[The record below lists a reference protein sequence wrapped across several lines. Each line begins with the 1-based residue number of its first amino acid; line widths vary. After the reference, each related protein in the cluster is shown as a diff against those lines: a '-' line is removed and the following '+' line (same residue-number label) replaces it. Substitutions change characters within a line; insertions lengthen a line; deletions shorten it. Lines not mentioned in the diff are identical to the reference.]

1 MKSVFPIFFILLNLF
16 FILYLPRKLSIWVR
30 LALYLSIGGLFYL
43 WMSNKSALTSLFAH
57 TLSLQPFDVFHETI
71 GFSLLVTIFL
81 NLFDLLAVP
90 SIVRFP
96 NLILKIPNTTI
107 SLSNGIL
114 PILPFSNAFSTI
126 STLSAVAS
134 YFMAYGMKPSDN
146 QSKKQRDIIKM
157 SLCLYSDGLEYLQNS
172 ILSFSRKMLN
182 LKSALTIRSETVSGF
197 GQIF

>member
-57 TLSLQPFDVFHETI
+57 TISLQPFDVFHETI

-81 NLFDLLAVP
+81 NLFDLFAVP

-96 NLILKIPNTTI
+96 NLILKNPQTPPSVCSMVSCQYFPFRTLFPLFLRFLL
-107 SLSNGIL
+107 LSHILWHMARSL
-114 PILPFSNAFSTI
+114 PII
-126 STLSAVAS
+126 
-134 YFMAYGMKPSDN
+134 
-146 QSKKQRDIIKM
+146 
-157 SLCLYSDGLEYLQNS
+157 
-172 ILSFSRKMLN
+172 N
-182 LKSALTIRSETVSGF
+182 LKNKGTSSKCPFVYIQTALN
-197 GQIF
+197 IFNTQSFPSLEKCSISNPF

>member
-30 LALYLSIGGLFYL
+30 FALYLSIGGLFYL

-96 NLILKIPNTTI
+96 NLILKNPQHHHQSVQWYLVNTSFFERFFHYFYAFCCCLI
-107 SLSNGIL
+107 FYGIWHE
-114 PILPFSNAFSTI
+114 AF
-126 STLSAVAS
+126 
-134 YFMAYGMKPSDN
+134 
-146 QSKKQRDIIKM
+146 R
-157 SLCLYSDGLEYLQNS
+157 
-172 ILSFSRKMLN
+172 
-182 LKSALTIRSETVSGF
+182 
-197 GQIF
+197 

>member
-16 FILYLPRKLSIWVR
+16 FILYLRRKLSIWIR

-71 GFSLLVTIFL
+71 GFSLLVTVFL

-107 SLSNGIL
+107 SLFNGIL
-114 PILPFSNAFSTI
+114 PILPFLNAFSTI

-134 YFMAYGMKPSDN
+134 CFMVYGTKPSDN
-146 QSKKQRDIIKM
+146 QSKKQRDINKM
-157 SLCLYSDGLEYLQNS
+157 SLCLYSDGLEYLQHS
-172 ILSFSRKMLN
+172 ILPFSRKMLN
-182 LKSALTIRSETVSGF
+182 LESTLTIRSETVSGF

>member
-16 FILYLPRKLSIWVR
+16 FILYLRRKLSIWIR

-71 GFSLLVTIFL
+71 GFSLSVTVFL

-96 NLILKIPNTTI
+96 NLILKNPQHEAAREKIKHFLRKFI
-107 SLSNGIL
+107 LFFVSLFVILFHFLKATVTSLFIL
-114 PILPFSNAFSTI
+114 PITYNQLTTCFTSFVSTNCI
-126 STLSAVAS
+126 
-134 YFMAYGMKPSDN
+134 GK
-146 QSKKQRDIIKM
+146 
-157 SLCLYSDGLEYLQNS
+157 
-172 ILSFSRKMLN
+172 RKLGN
-182 LKSALTIRSETVSGF
+182 PEVFK
-197 GQIF
+197 

>member
-16 FILYLPRKLSIWVR
+16 FILYLRRKLSIWIR

-71 GFSLLVTIFL
+71 GFSLLVTVFL

-96 NLILKIPNTTI
+96 NLILKNPQHHHQSVQWYLANT
-107 SLSNGIL
+107 SLFERFFHYFDAFCCCLIFYGIWRE
-114 PILPFSNAFSTI
+114 AF
-126 STLSAVAS
+126 
-134 YFMAYGMKPSDN
+134 
-146 QSKKQRDIIKM
+146 R
-157 SLCLYSDGLEYLQNS
+157 
-172 ILSFSRKMLN
+172 
-182 LKSALTIRSETVSGF
+182 
-197 GQIF
+197 